1 VAEFAIQMQAVVMD
15 KPVVDQTGLS
25 DRYDF
30 NLDWTPD
37 DSQFLQERAA
47 GATIAMPADDPN
59 SPLSLSTAMREQL
72 GLKLEAVKAPDDVIV
87 IDQVARPSAN

>member
-1 VAEFAIQMQAVVMD
+1 
-15 KPVVDQTGLS
+15 
-25 DRYDF
+25 
-30 NLDWTPD
+30 
-37 DSQFLQERAA
+37 
-47 GATIAMPADDPN
+47 MPADDPN